1 MKKKNWMLLI
11 MAVILVACGTSR
23 VVPVTGRKQSV
34 VSDNAG
40 LLTESFTAYKNYVST
55 AGSSTSWQTSR

>member
-40 LLTESFTAYKNYVST
+40 LLT
-55 AGSSTSWQTSR
+55 